1 MSESEREGKRKRGHI
16 PAGEIKK
23 CDFCG
28 KDSVFLYGVNGGI
41 WVVCQECMI
50 QHYGGEEE

>member
-1 MSESEREGKRKRGHI
+1 MKVNEPKLKRGHI